1 MKKIFVTRK
10 LLKENEDKLK
20 SLFEVKL
27 NPDDKIYSA
36 NEIIEKSNQKDI
48 LINN

>member
-20 SLFEVKL
+20 SLFDVNLNINLHLKL
-27 NPDDKIYSA
+27 NRNLNLNLTLHVNLEQS
-36 NEIIEKSNQKDI
+36 
-48 LINN
+48 